1 MWVSFIFEAKEV
13 MSSKPELAIIGTT
26 MLLGYF
32 PPNTTKTAE
41 YPLAFAY
48 INSLTTEKINLT
60 DYIFK

>member
-13 MSSKPELAIIGTT
+13 MSFKPELAIIGTK

-41 YPLAFAY
+41 YPPSFRLH
-48 INSLTTEKINLT
+48 
-60 DYIFK
+60 